1 VNSEPVL
8 LRAQTWLE
16 RGLLLLNIWNIEIKD
31 RKWK

>member
-1 VNSEPVL
+1 